1 MPVLKVSRDIF
12 VMSHLVTVTHVQTEA
27 PVVRMLKRTKA
38 CFANVL
44 LATPGLGVRSQDVA
58 EPTVLEVFV
67 G

>member
-1 MPVLKVSRDIF
+1 
-12 VMSHLVTVTHVQTEA
+12 MSHLVTVTHVQTEA